1 MLRRRYS
8 TKMEGQCYDGRTVL
22 RWRHSVKMEVQC

>member
-1 MLRRRYS
+1 MLC

-22 RWRHSVKMEVQC
+22 RWRDSVKMEGQC